1 MKNPY
6 ERQEGGSHYANR
18 YDLAKLL
25 IGNNVGFAEGN
36 ICKYVCRHTKKNGIK
51 DLRKAKQYLE
61 MIAYT
66 TYNKEL

>member
-6 ERQEGGSHYANR
+6 ERQECGSHYTNR

-25 IGNNVGFAEGN
+25 IGNGIGFAEGN
-36 ICKYVCRHTKKNGIK
+36 VCKYACRHAKKNGIE

-66 TYNKEL
+66 IYNKEL